1 MEKGAVQALKKTKR
15 TNSLVAVKTRFR
27 VVLVIKWSAGRW
39 NVAEERKIGKGGRN
53 FLLGDWNVDLKG
65 VSEKVSRI
73 LEHVEFRGGE
83 WMLGWFFQKGC
94 VGSFWKSPSPGE
106 GGAGAEVFTAKRQQP
121 PPPDDAKPPARPRAS
136 WWQEV
141 SNLKCKLRRIF
152 GISRRRNGREIKM

>member
-106 GGAGAEVFTAKRQQP
+106 GGGRGSFYRETTTTS
-121 PPPDDAKPPARPRAS
+121 PARRCETTGETSSLVVARS
-136 WWQEV
+136 VQ
-141 SNLKCKLRRIF
+141 F
-152 GISRRRNGREIKM
+152 KM